1 VRFIPL
7 VATLM
12 AVGAAD
18 QAPPPPPPPAPSA
31 PQQTAPTF
39 RAGATIVPV
48 DVRVFDGKGRPVTDL
63 TREDFVVFEDDVPQ
77 DVALFAATALTPA
90 VPDFHN
96 GRGADPATPGE
107 EGKPSFMVVHGNG
120 AAPDPFRNMDGTR
133 SFVND
138 LSSST
143 GAVSTADPS
152 TARPID
158 TPGSLSAASRPV
170 GQPPDAIARKSFAT
184 ISTSVA
190 QTDHAVEKLY
200 QAIDQLKHQE
210 GEKHIIFVANTP
222 PTFERAEDIEAIAKA
237 ANDARV
243 VIDVA
248 QDGACG
254 CWGVLD
260 LERLAKLTGGTA
272 SLYSSPEKSQS
283 VIAKAN
289 AFEYHLGYYPK
300 DTTIDSR
307 YRKISVRVNRA
318 GVDLAYRTGYYAR
331 KPALVLD
338 PDTRRRYNAVSQALR
353 SSIPFAGLKVTATAT
368 PYERN
373 GERGVAVHI
382 VVEPDFALTEDNGV
396 YTDSIDVVVLA
407 ANNRDALVGRSWNA
421 MDLRM
426 TEADRRRYLAS
437 GLVLDQNVTVTAS
450 ASSVK
455 VVIYDPASDRIGSVM
470 IPVKR

>member
-7 VATLM
+7 VAILM
-12 AVGAAD
+12 AVGAAA
-18 QAPPPPPPPAPSA
+18 QTPPPAGQKPAPSA
-31 PQQTAPTF
+31 PQQPTF

-48 DVRVFDGKGRPVTDL
+48 DVRVFDAKGHPVTDL

-77 DVALFAATALTPA
+77 EVALFAATALTPA
-90 VPDFHN
+90 IPDFHN
-96 GRGADPATPGE
+96 GRGTDPPAPAE
-107 EGKPSFMVVHGNG
+107 EGKPSFTVVHGNG
-120 AAPDPFRNMDGTR
+120 AFPDPFRNLDGTR
-133 SFVND
+133 A
-138 LSSST
+138 SSAT
-143 GAVSTADPS
+143 GTVSTMDPS
-152 TARPID
+152 TSRPID
-158 TPGSLSAASRPV
+158 APASLSTATRSV
-170 GQPPDAIARKSFAT
+170 GQPPDAIARKSFAS
-184 ISTSVA
+184 IGTSVA
-190 QTDHAVEKLY
+190 QTDQAVEKLY

-210 GEKHIIFVANTP
+210 GEKHIIFAASTP
-222 PTFERAEDIEAIAKA
+222 PTFDRVEDVEAIAKA

-243 VIDVA
+243 VIDIA
-248 QDGACG
+248 QDGACGG

-283 VIAKAN
+283 VIVKAN
-289 AFEYHLGYYPK
+289 AFEYHLGYYPT

-307 YRKISVRVNRA
+307 YRKINVRVKRP

-338 PDTRRRYNAVSQALR
+338 PDTRRRYNAVSRALR
-353 SSIPFAGLKVTATAT
+353 SSIPLAGLRVTATAT

-382 VVEPDFALTEDNGV
+382 TVEPDLALTHDNDL

-421 MDLRM
+421 MDLSM
-426 TEADRRRYLAS
+426 TEADHHRYLAS
-437 GLVLDQNVTVTAS
+437 GLVLDQNVPVTAG

-455 VVIYDPASDRIGSVM
+455 VVIYDPASDRTGSVM